1 MEFLT
6 GITPKET
13 MELDMLVRPEL
24 AGSKVKVNGF
34 VHAIRALGDV
44 VFVVLRFG
52 AFRKAGAGI
61 TDRGVVRTSGVG

>member
-34 VHAIRALGDV
+34 VHAIRAMGDV
-44 VFVVLRFG
+44 VFVVLR
-52 AFRKAGAGI
+52 K
-61 TDRGVVRTSGVG
+61 RGGLLQCVFEEGV